1 LAESPERRR
10 LLVIGLDGVP
20 PEFLFDRLRGVMPA
34 TAALIDRGVRAPL
47 RTTDPPLSV
56 PAWPV
61 MFSGVDPG
69 TLGFYGFRHRKD
81 HSYTE
86 TYVPTSAEMPVP
98 SLWQMASAAGR
109 RVAMIGIP
117 MAYPPVALNGLSISD
132 FLTPPGS
139 KVFTYPPEL
148 GPEIEAKYGPYPFD
162 VVFRSNERER
172 LFGELVRM
180 TETRFR
186 IAADLL
192 AREPWDLF
200 AVHEIGSDR
209 LHHAYWKYF
218 DERHPDYVPG
228 NPHANAARDFYRVLD
243 RGIAGLLANAGD
255 DTSVLIVSD
264 HGSMAMR
271 GCFCINQWLAE
282 KGYLVLRSPPAPGTP
297 VEQADVDW
305 DRTTIWG
312 SGGYYARIFF
322 NVRGREARGI
332 VSANQVPALRQ
343 RLEQDLRS
351 IPAPGGSTL
360 AVRVLDPVMEYHEVR
375 GDAPDLMLYF
385 DDLLWRSAGSM
396 GHPSN
401 FLRENDTGPDDA
413 VHGWDGVFLWFDP
426 KRPGPGV
433 ELPTQ
438 RIRDVAPTVLEYLG
452 IPIPAHVQG
461 RPIALR

>member
-1 LAESPERRR
+1 MAGTGVRRR

-20 PEFLFDRLRGVMPA
+20 PEFLFDRMRPVMPT
-34 TAALIDRGVRAPL
+34 TARLLDRSLRAPL
-47 RTTDPPLSV
+47 RTTDPPLSI

-86 TYVPTSAEMPVP
+86 TYVPTSTQMPVP
-98 SLWQMASAAGR
+98 SVWQTVSSAGR
-109 RVAMIGIP
+109 RVAVIGMP
-117 MAYPPVALNGLSISD
+117 MGYPPPIVNGLFVSD

-139 KVFTYPPEL
+139 RPFTSPPEL
-148 GPEIEAKYGPYPFD
+148 GGELEAKYGPYPFD

-172 LFGELVRM
+172 LLGEILRM

-186 IAADLL
+186 IAADLV

-200 AVHEIGSDR
+200 GVHEIGSDR
-209 LHHAYWKYF
+209 LNHAYWKCF
-218 DERHPDYVPG
+218 DDRHPDFVPG
-228 NPHANAARDFYRVLD
+228 NPHAGAARKFYEVLD
-243 RGIAGLLANAGD
+243 RGIAGLLAAAGPEAA
-255 DTSVLIVSD
+255 VLIVSD

-297 VEQADVDW
+297 LEKADVDW
-305 DRTTIWG
+305 DRTTVWG

-322 NVRGREARGI
+322 NIRGREARGI
-332 VSANQVPALRQ
+332 VALDQVPALRRHLEDDLQ
-343 RLEQDLRS
+343 R
-351 IPAPGGSTL
+351 IPAPDGEML
-360 AVRVLDPVMEYHEVR
+360 DVDLLDPASLYHEVR

-385 DDLLWRSAGSM
+385 GDLKWRSAGTM
-396 GHPSN
+396 GYPSL

-413 VHGWDGVFLWFDP
+413 VHSWNGVFVWYDP
-426 KRPGPGV
+426 EREGPAG

-438 RIRDVAPTVLEYLG
+438 QIRDVAPTILEYLG
-452 IPIPAHVQG
+452 VPLPAHLQG
-461 RPIALR
+461 RPIVRS